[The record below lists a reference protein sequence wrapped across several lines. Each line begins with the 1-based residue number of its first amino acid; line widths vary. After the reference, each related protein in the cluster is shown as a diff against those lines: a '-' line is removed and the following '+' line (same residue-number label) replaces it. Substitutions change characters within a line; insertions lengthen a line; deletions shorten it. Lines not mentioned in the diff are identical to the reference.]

1 MKCDVVSQSVVE
13 VASTTNRSKRRLRF
27 ARGVETRTF
36 SKQDPPVSVGKQK
49 RFCINK
55 TFPHGIMRPKE
66 TYEQTIPQSKSNQEM
81 TVQQNMLS
89 ILKPN
94 VNKYY
99 QRKSENYKQKSEK
112 YKQKS
117 EKNSSDVNKIVSI
130 RIVSVTDL

>member
-1 MKCDVVSQSVVE
+1 
-13 VASTTNRSKRRLRF
+13 
-27 ARGVETRTF
+27 
-36 SKQDPPVSVGKQK
+36 
-49 RFCINK
+49 
-55 TFPHGIMRPKE
+55 MRPKE